1 MKGFSKDDIKK
12 LFGEAPIIAPEL
24 IEEFYEALD
33 KGGVDAVNTLF
44 RTKGTFDP
52 NFKDKK
58 AVIDYIVLMKQFS
71 GMDLTLQEQ
80 SVFDMIRNKN

>member
-1 MKGFSKDDIKK
+1 MKKFSKDDIQK

-24 IEEFYEALD
+24 IDEFYEALD

-52 NFKDKK
+52 KFKDKK

-80 SVFDMIRNKN
+80 SVFDMICNKN